1 MSTST
6 GSMTLSIHLTE
17 DRRQRIDALASA
29 TGQSQDQLILEALDR
44 YLVEQERRIAQ
55 LDEGLREAD
64 ADEVVPHEQVLADLV
79 AAGYATHEGIA
90 QERTR
95 LDALDQA
102 S

>member
-1 MSTST
+1 MSAST
-6 GSMTLSIHLTE
+6 GSMTLNIHLTE

-29 TGQSQDQLILEALDR
+29 TGQSSDQLVLEALDS
-44 YLVEQERRIAQ
+44 YLAEQEWRIAQ

-79 AAGYATHEGIA
+79 AAGYATREGVA
-90 QERTR
+90 QERAR

>member
-17 DRRQRIDALASA
+17 DRRQRIEALASA
-29 TGQSQDQLILEALDR
+29 TGQSQDQLVLEALDS
-44 YLVEQERRIAQ
+44 YLTEQERHISQ

-79 AAGYATHEGIA
+79 AAGYATRDGVA
-90 QERTR
+90 RERTR
-95 LDALDQA
+95 LDILDQA

>member
-29 TGQSQDQLILEALDR
+29 TGQSHDQLVLEALDR
-44 YLVEQERRIAQ
+44 YLAEQEWHIAQ

-64 ADEVVPHEQVLADLV
+64 ADEVVPHEQVLSDLV
-79 AAGYATHEGIA
+79 AAGYATREGVA
-90 QERTR
+90 RERAR
-95 LDALDQA
+95 LDALGQA